1 MGAIIKS
8 LQIKE
13 LRIFRYPSILAI
25 LVLCIGIATTAPV
38 SAQIETKAAYALLI
52 DIDSNSTLLEKN
64 ADELMAPASMS
75 KLITLGVL
83 FKAIRDERINLE
95 DEIFISENAWR
106 NGGAPSGT
114 SAMFASLNSE
124 VKVVDLMRGIIVQSG
139 NDASIAI
146 AEGLS
151 GSEEGFVEE
160 MEAYAKSIGL
170 TKSSFANPTGLP
182 HPDHLM
188 TARELAI
195 VARHIIKTYP
205 EFYPIFSERLFPYKR
220 YKFFNRNP
228 LLSKKM
234 GVDGLKTGF
243 TRKSG
248 YGLVASGVIDGRR
261 MILVL
266 NGLKTKKERSD
277 EAQKLLRWGARN
289 FKSVKLFNPDE
300 TVGYA
305 RVWGGE
311 RSSVRLGGNNA
322 AVSVLLPR
330 NGAKKI
336 RAAIEYL
343 GPLKA
348 PVKKGDQVAF
358 LRVSSENSAV
368 NRIPLYAE
376 EDIAEGGVVSKGL
389 GSLFDLTLGWI
400 F

>member
-1 MGAIIKS
+1 MNIFNG
-8 LQIKE
+8 LQIIRQVSV
-13 LRIFRYPSILAI
+13 LALSMLWAGIFLS
-25 LVLCIGIATTAPV
+25 VPV

-75 KLITLGVL
+75 KLVTLGVL
-83 FKAIRDERINLE
+83 FKAIKDERISLE

-151 GSEEGFVEE
+151 GSEDGFVEE
-160 MEAYAKSIGL
+160 METYAQSIGL

-195 VARHIIKTYP
+195 MARHIIETYP
-205 EFYPIFSERLFPYKR
+205 EYYPIFSERLFKYKR

-228 LLSKKM
+228 LLSKKV

-243 TRKSG
+243 TKASG

-266 NGLKTKKERSD
+266 NGLKTKKDRSA

-289 FKSVKLFNPDE
+289 FKSVKFFDRNE

-311 RSSVRLGGNNA
+311 QSSVRLGGNNE
-322 AVSVLLPR
+322 AVTVLLPR
-330 NGAKKI
+330 NGVKKI

-348 PVKKGDQVAF
+348 PISKGDQVAY
-358 LRVSSENSAV
+358 LRVSSENSAT